1 MAEGK
6 NKRLQLVFV
15 LADILLV
22 WVAYYLAVWVKLNLL
37 GGIDNADM
45 NGERMYLFI
54 LAYSIIVNILLARMS
69 IHAYS
74 DSRQTDRAVTLI
86 FTVVTGG
93 SLLLTI
99 WFFISHNLDF
109 SRVVIVLFW
118 LFSLVFLELSRY
130 LEQLYCTKNWS
141 KITDIKKV
149 IVVGNGQCAQK
160 YINII
165 KDQSYPLASI
175 IGYIGYEK
183 ADMEDHLGNYEDL
196 DAILEKYNPN
206 ELVIALEPHETQ
218 FMRDVLGAAAKEGTE
233 VQLIPLFNEFFPSNP
248 IVETVGDVTMINLR
262 STPLTNEWN
271 ALLKRTV
278 DVLGSLFLIILL
290 SPVMIVAA
298 LGVWLSSPGPVFFL
312 QKRVGLDKK
321 EFQMYKFRSM
331 RVNNE
336 EESGWSRQTDP
347 RRTRFG
353 SFIRKYSIDELPQLF
368 NVLKGDMSLVGPR
381 PEIPYYVRQ
390 FKETVPLYLVRQQV
404 RPGMTGW
411 AQIHGLRGDTSIED
425 RVEYDIWYIENWTM
439 LLDIKILIR
448 TVFGGFINNES

>member
-1 MAEGK
+1 
-6 NKRLQLVFV
+6 
-15 LADILLV
+15 
-22 WVAYYLAVWVKLNLL
+22 
-37 GGIDNADM
+37 
-45 NGERMYLFI
+45 
-54 LAYSIIVNILLARMS
+54 
-69 IHAYS
+69 
-74 DSRQTDRAVTLI
+74 
-86 FTVVTGG
+86 
-93 SLLLTI
+93 
-99 WFFISHNLDF
+99 
-109 SRVVIVLFW
+109 
-118 LFSLVFLELSRY
+118 
-130 LEQLYCTKNWS
+130 
-141 KITDIKKV
+141 
-149 IVVGNGQCAQK
+149 
-160 YINII
+160 
-165 KDQSYPLASI
+165 
-175 IGYIGYEK
+175 
-183 ADMEDHLGNYEDL
+183 MEDHLGNYEDL